1 MFMLS
6 NAVLKEQCPV
16 QASYVGLTL
25 IQGGK
30 CESRP
35 RTGNELVLVGSL
47 LVLLQILDGILTA
60 AGVGTYGLHAE
71 GNPLLRALMELVGAI
86 PALLITKA
94 ACIGL
99 IVLLCE
105 QARSIRWL
113 PLALKGVACI
123 YTVMAVLPWTY
134 ILATEYLG

>member
-1 MFMLS
+1 MLS

-16 QASYVGLTL
+16 LASYGGLTL

-30 CESRP
+30 CKAARP
-35 RTGNELVLVGSL
+35 AGNELVLVGSL
-47 LVLLQILDGILTA
+47 LVLLQLLDGILTA
-60 AGVGTYGLHAE
+60 TGVGTYGLQAE
-71 GNPLLRALMELVGAI
+71 GNPMLRALMELVGAI
-86 PALLITKA
+86 PALLITKS

-113 PLALKGVACI
+113 PLALKGVAGI